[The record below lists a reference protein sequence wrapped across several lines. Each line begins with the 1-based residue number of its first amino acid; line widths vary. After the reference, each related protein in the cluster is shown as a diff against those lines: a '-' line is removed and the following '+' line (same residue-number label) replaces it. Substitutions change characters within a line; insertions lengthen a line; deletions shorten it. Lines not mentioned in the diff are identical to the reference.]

1 MPFAFE
7 ILYAVWYP
15 GSFSYALTPPPLPD
29 HALSAMSAPLDAS
42 SNDVPPTPITFGED
56 AGQLAPVPSSPDD
69 AKNAAAGFALSTKCV
84 SYESSSENSA
94 PPQLIEIATTS
105 LRDVA

>member
-7 ILYAVWYP
+7 ILYADWYA

-29 HALSAMSAPLDAS
+29 HALSAMSSPLDAS
-42 SNDVPPTPITFGED
+42 CNDVPPTPITFGED

-69 AKNAAAGFALSTKCV
+69 AKNSILELALPTKCE
-84 SYESSSENSA
+84 SSASSSENSA
-94 PPQLIEIATTS
+94 PPQLI
-105 LRDVA
+105 